1 MFIVVCYYVPDN
13 RRRTRASN
21 VLKGFGSRVQ
31 KSVFECDI
39 SPKHFDKLQQKL
51 EKVLTEEDGLRYY
64 LLCAECVPRIIV
76 AQGPPVTQSQSY
88 YVV

>member
-1 MFIVVCYYVPDN
+1 MFIVVCYDVPDD

-21 VLKGFGSRVQ
+21 ILKGFGTRVQ

-39 SPKHFDKLQQKL
+39 TQKHFEKLKERL
-51 EKVLTEEDGLRYY
+51 AKVLTEEDGLRYY
-64 LLCAECVPRIIV
+64 LLCAECLPRVEV
-76 AQGPPVTQSQSY
+76 AHGLPVTQSQLY